1 MGSLFD
7 HGHQESSNGFFF
19 NPSITKGEVIT
30 CKAAVVWAPGEP
42 FEIEQVRVDPP
53 KNMEVRIKILYT
65 SICHT
70 DLSAWKGE
78 NESQRAYPRI
88 LGHEAIGIV
97 ESVGEGV
104 SDMGEGDYV
113 IPIFNGE
120 CGHCAYCESEKT
132 NLCEKFRV
140 NPMKSV
146 MSSDGKTRFSTIDGK
161 PIYHFLNTST
171 FAEYTVV
178 DSACA
183 VKLSPDVPLKKMS
196 LLSCGVSTGLGAAWN
211 TANVK
216 PGSTLAIFG
225 LGAVGLAAA
234 EGARSR
240 GASRIIG
247 VDINPNK
254 FVKGKSKGVT
264 EFINP
269 KELDTPLHE
278 KIREM
283 TQGGVDYSF
292 ECAGNL
298 DVLREA
304 FLSTHDG
311 WGLTVIL
318 GIHPTPRML
327 PIHPMEIFDGRR
339 IVASVFGDFKGKT
352 QLPHFAKQ
360 CMDGVV
366 NLDGFITHE
375 LPFSKINEAFKLLG
389 NGESLRC
396 LLTL

>member
-1 MGSLFD
+1 MKGSFGEFEPL
-7 HGHQESSNGFFF
+7 GSVPNGISSVIDVPFAYVLAATKEMKSFPIIGDLLNFFF
-19 NPSITKGEVIT
+19 
-30 CKAAVVWAPGEP
+30 
-42 FEIEQVRVDPP
+42 
-53 KNMEVRIKILYT
+53 
-65 SICHT
+65 
-70 DLSAWKGE
+70 
-78 NESQRAYPRI
+78 
-88 LGHEAIGIV
+88 
-97 ESVGEGV
+97 
-104 SDMGEGDYV
+104 YV
-113 IPIFNGE
+113 YI
-120 CGHCAYCESEKT
+120 
-132 NLCEKFRV
+132 
-140 NPMKSV
+140 
-146 MSSDGKTRFSTIDGK
+146 
-161 PIYHFLNTST
+161 T

-183 VKLSPDVPLKKMS
+183 VKLSPDVPLEKMS

-225 LGAVGLAAA
+225 LGAVGLALIVYVSQC
-234 EGARSR
+234 RQ
-240 GASRIIG
+240 
-247 VDINPNK
+247 
-254 FVKGKSKGVT
+254 GVT

-304 FLSTHDG
+304 FLSTHD
-311 WGLTVIL
+311 
-318 GIHPTPRML
+318 
-327 PIHPMEIFDGRR
+327 
-339 IVASVFGDFKGKT
+339 
-352 QLPHFAKQ
+352 
-360 CMDGVV
+360 VV

-389 NGESLRC
+389 NGESMRC